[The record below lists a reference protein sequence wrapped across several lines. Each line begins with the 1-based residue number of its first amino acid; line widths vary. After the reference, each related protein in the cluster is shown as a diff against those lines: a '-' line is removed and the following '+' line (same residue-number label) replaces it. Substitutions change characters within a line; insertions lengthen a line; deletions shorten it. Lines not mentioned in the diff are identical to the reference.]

1 MVRYQEGWVG
11 TVSVLWALLMSLWVL
26 LADRTVEWGKA
37 EEEERLTGR
46 AETRRSVSEW
56 GRVLVETVGLFV
68 LCLAIVLMT
77 LTLMLRS
84 VDAGVAPPG
93 GLYWVDGGTYRMHVF
108 CDGNS
113 TSPEGHTLPTVLLE
127 GGEHPVE
134 DGLWQLA
141 RDALGNGSFPRYCLV
156 DRPGFAWSD
165 TAPSPLS
172 AGMEAVA
179 AGEAL
184 AKAGERGPWVLA
196 SAGVGAYYSRVFAS
210 QHGDEVRGL
219 VLVDALHDDDLA
231 ALGSARRGL
240 LLWLWGV
247 LSPLGLDTL
256 PAALF
261 RGRRSVDRIWGVSAR
276 HNAKHIFA
284 RLQESLVADSFT
296 RRDVEGSRALMR
308 GDLPLAV
315 VSSGRR
321 VEGDGAWEGKQR
333 ELTKLTGELRAWD
346 VVEGAPH
353 EVWRTEGGRQVVEQ
367 RLGEMVRGAVRRED

>member
-11 TVSVLWALLMSLWVL
+11 TVSVLWAFLMSLWVL
-26 LADRTVEWGKA
+26 LADRTVQWGKA

-46 AETRRSVSEW
+46 AETRRSLSEW
-56 GRVLVETVGLFV
+56 TRVLIETVGLFI
-68 LCLAIVLMT
+68 LCLCIVLMT
-77 LTLMLRS
+77 LTLVLRS

-93 GLYWVDGGTYRMHVF
+93 KLYWVDGGKYRIHVF
-108 CDGNS
+108 CDGDKTSREGNS
-113 TSPEGHTLPTVLLE
+113 TPTVLLE
-127 GGEHPVE
+127 GGEWPVE

-141 RDALGNGSFPRYCLV
+141 RDGLRNGSFSRYCFV

-179 AGEAL
+179 ASEAL

-196 SAGVGAYYSRVFAS
+196 SAGVGSYYSRVFAS
-210 QHGDEVRGL
+210 QHGEEVRGL
-219 VLVDALHDDDLA
+219 VLIDALHDDDLG
-231 ALGSARRGL
+231 ALGTPKRGF

-276 HNAKHIFA
+276 HNPKHIFA
-284 RLQESLVADSFT
+284 RLQETLVADSFT
-296 RRDVEGSRALMR
+296 RRDIEGSKAIMR
-308 GDLPLAV
+308 RSTPLAV
-315 VSSGRR
+315 VTSGKRVRR
-321 VEGDGAWEGKQR
+321 DDKWKGKQR
-333 ELTKLTGELRAWD
+333 DLTKLTEKLWSWD
-346 VVEGAPH
+346 VIEGAPH
-353 EVWRTEGGRQVVEQ
+353 EVWQTVDGRRVIEE
-367 RLGEMVRGAVRRED
+367 RLKEMVHQED